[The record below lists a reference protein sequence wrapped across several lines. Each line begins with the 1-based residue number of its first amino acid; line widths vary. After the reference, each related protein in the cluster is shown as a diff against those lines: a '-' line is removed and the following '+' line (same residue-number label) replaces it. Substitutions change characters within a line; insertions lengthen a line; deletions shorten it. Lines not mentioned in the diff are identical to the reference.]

1 MALDNYANLKASI
14 ESWSHRED
22 IKGKVD
28 DFIQICESEMYSNSD
43 VSLRVRSMVSTS
55 AGVTNIVDRF
65 QALPTGFLETRRY
78 DFDMTGS
85 RPTIDYI
92 TPDSMVIRDGSGVP
106 SVYTTT
112 SQIEYDVIP
121 DAVYATN
128 LIYYGKLTGLSDAA
142 TTNQV
147 LTDSPNI
154 YLYGSLWALNI
165 WAEND
170 ENIMKY
176 RQLFLSAI
184 DGANRADASGNIG
197 VATQKRRRSRNP

>member
-1 MALDNYANLKASI
+1 MALDNFANLKASI

-43 VSLRVRSMVSTS
+43 VSLRVRSMVATANGVTSTS
-55 AGVTNIVDRF
+55 DRF
-65 QALPTGFLETRRY
+65 QALPTGFLEARRY

-92 TPDSMVIRDGSGVP
+92 TPDSMVIRDGSGIP

-112 SQIEYDVIP
+112 NQIEYDVIP
-121 DAVYATN
+121 DAVYSIS
-128 LIYYGKLTGLSDAA
+128 LIYYGKLTALSDADPV
-142 TTNQV
+142 NQV

-170 ENIMKY
+170 ENILKY